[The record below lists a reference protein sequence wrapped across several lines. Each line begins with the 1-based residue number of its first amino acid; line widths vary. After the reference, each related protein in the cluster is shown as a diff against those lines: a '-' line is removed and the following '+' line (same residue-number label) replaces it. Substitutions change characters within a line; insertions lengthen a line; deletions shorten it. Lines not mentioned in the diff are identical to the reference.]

1 MYFLG
6 TSVSTTE
13 PECAMRYSI
22 VDAEIAECSSAPDML
37 EDFDLQSEMPD
48 PLSEIPDPLIPEMP
62 VPIHS
67 PAAKRRRVSTQ
78 DIQKMQFEVL
88 ALEKKKIEL
97 EVENMQLANQ
107 KLKIEIQE
115 LLARSQPLNLVIE
128 NTN

>member
-1 MYFLG
+1 
-6 TSVSTTE
+6 VSTTE

-37 EDFDLQSEMPD
+37 D
-48 PLSEIPDPLIPEMP
+48 
-62 VPIHS
+62 
-67 PAAKRRRVSTQ
+67 
-78 DIQKMQFEVL
+78 
-88 ALEKKKIEL
+88 
-97 EVENMQLANQ
+97 ANQ

>member
-13 PECAMRYSI
+13 PECAMRYST

-48 PLSEIPDPLIPEMP
+48 PLIPEMP

-67 PAAKRRRVSTQ
+67 PAAKYSGYT
-78 DIQKMQFEVL
+78 
-88 ALEKKKIEL
+88 
-97 EVENMQLANQ
+97 ENA
-107 KLKIEIQE
+107 I
-115 LLARSQPLNLVIE
+115 
-128 NTN
+128 

>member
-1 MYFLG
+1 
-6 TSVSTTE
+6 
-13 PECAMRYSI
+13 MRYSI

-37 EDFDLQSEMPD
+37 EDFDLQSE
-48 PLSEIPDPLIPEMP
+48 IPDPLIPEIP

-67 PAAKRRRVSTQ
+67 PAAKRRRVNTQ

-107 KLKIEIQE
+107 KLRIEIQE

-128 NTN
+128 NTD